1 MIKAGGMSVESLDT
15 VTAEQLPARLLV
27 AHYQDFMEASL
38 RLQER
43 YLSFYRLMDQLGY
56 VVEENRLNSFER
68 FMDESIHLVKRE
80 LNTIMMGTQEEGRWV
95 KQSAVIEDRFLAI
108 SPLSLTIDTNPCR
121 AIFQLPA
128 YFFHPR
134 VASSFSI
141 PFGNTKRHKVFFENQ
156 FWEHVI
162 GYLGRATATT
172 IQPCMISLRNGISV
186 SPFHYLRIR
195 IAEEKAL
202 DTDQYDMRPLVNA
215 LVLNG
220 WLQSDSRHH
229 FYGYHVLHVPI
240 TDDNRGTVEIE
251 LSTEGFS

>member
-1 MIKAGGMSVESLDT
+1 MTESLDN
-15 VTAEQLPARLLV
+15 TAVAQLPARLLV
-27 AHYQDFMEASL
+27 AHYQDFMEATL

-80 LNTIMMGTQEEGRWV
+80 LNTIIMGTQEEGQWV
-95 KQSAVIEDRFLAI
+95 KQSTAIEDQFLAI
-108 SPLSLTIDTNPCR
+108 SPLSLTIDIDSCR
-121 AIFQLPA
+121 AVFRVPS
-128 YFFHPR
+128 FFFRAR
-134 VASSFSI
+134 VAASFSV
-141 PFGNTKRHKVFFENQ
+141 PYGTTKQHKTFHENQ

-162 GYLGRATATT
+162 GYLGRAARIT
-172 IQPCMISLRNGISV
+172 IQPCMNRLQNGVVV
-186 SPFHYLRIR
+186 SPFHYLWIR
-195 IAEEKAL
+195 IADEKAL
-202 DTDQYDMRPLVNA
+202 DTDQYDIRPLVNA
-215 LVLNG
+215 LALNG

-251 LSTEGFS
+251 LSAE